1 MSLPLCYIGGF
12 MTITKAIGVVDNIRP
27 NQISTAQKTE
37 WILAVEKRVKNE
49 IYLTHKHD
57 GVDFTNFNSSTIAT
71 DTLYVPEPY
80 SEIYTLF
87 LCGMVD
93 FYHAEY
99 DRYNND
105 VDLFNKTFDDYA
117 QWYNRNNEP
126 LSATLKY

>member
-1 MSLPLCYIGGF
+1 

-37 WILAVEKRVKNE
+37 WILNVEKRVKNE
-49 IYLTHKHD
+49 IYLAHKHD